1 MNKIYE
7 GKAKILYSTENQNEI
22 VQFFKDDTTAFN
34 NQKFAISQNKGI
46 LNNIASS
53 FFMKLLEESGVKTH
67 FIKQIDERNQ
77 LVKKVQIVPLEVI
90 VRNIAAGSF
99 SKKFGVKKG
108 TILQKPLVEFSLKDD
123 ALGDPLIPDDH
134 ITTLEIASQNEIDYI
149 KNEARKV
156 NNVLRKVFKNAGI
169 LLVDFKVEFGKD
181 TNGNIILADEISPD
195 SCRLWDEK
203 THESLDKDLF
213 REDKGNII
221 DGYTQVLQRLGI
233 I

>member
-1 MNKIYE
+1 MKTIYE
-7 GKAKILYSTENQNEI
+7 GKAKILYATENDAEI

-34 NQKFAISQNKGI
+34 NQKFAISQNKGV
-46 LNNIASS
+46 LNNLASS
-53 FFMKLLEESGVKTH
+53 FFMKILAENAVKNH
-67 FIKQIDERNQ
+67 FIKQIDDRNQ
-77 LVKKVQIVPLEVI
+77 LVKKVRIIPLEVI

-99 SKKFGVKKG
+99 SKKFAVPRG
-108 TILQKPLVEFSLKDD
+108 TILKKPLVEFSLKDD
-123 ALGDPLIPDDH
+123 SLGDPLIPDDH

-156 NNVLRKVFKNAGI
+156 NEVLQKIFKDAGI
-169 LLVDFKVEFGKD
+169 LLVDFKIEFGKD

-203 THESLDKDLF
+203 TNESLDKDLF

-221 DGYTQVLQRLGI
+221 DGYTQVLKRLGI
-233 I
+233 V